1 MLKYITDEE
10 YKKLLGK
17 ESIPNNFNNLVIQAS
32 NYINHQ
38 TFGRVEAGNPPEE
51 VKYVTCLII
60 DLINEQNTKLSKIK
74 NLKSQ
79 NIEGWSE
86 TYITPEEIK
95 KDYEEKMQTTLSDYL
110 WNVEGNDGNPLLYCG
125 VCWNEFFYTSNN
137 SVSYRRW
144 WEFH

>member
-10 YKKLLGK
+10 YKKLLEV

-32 NYINHQ
+32 EYINHN
-38 TFGRVEAGNPPEE
+38 TVGRIDENNPHEK

-60 DLINEQNTKLSKIK
+60 DLINEKETKLSKIK

-86 TYITPEEIK
+86 TYSSPEEIK
-95 KDYEEKMQTTLSDYL
+95 SDYAEKMKTTLSDYL
-110 WNVEGNDGNPLLYCG
+110 WNVIGTDENPVLYCG
-125 VCWNEFFYTSNN
+125 VC
-137 SVSYRRW
+137 
-144 WEFH
+144 